1 MQFAPANTTQKKAKE
16 YVLPTLTFELI
27 EYIGKP
33 IEMKNKI
40 ILISII
46 IGFISFVKVYSQ
58 DENLIKTEYKT
69 IVEGTDS
76 PIPDLQIVCFNKYFN
91 KDYLPADFRKKYN
104 LDDKTLYKKKML
116 VEIFQSDKNKKG
128 FDKIELIEIMENKK
142 YLVIEY
148 NLVNSNTEND
158 DKELSPFLIVQVP
171 KSKKEIKFIVNG
183 RELGKAT
190 ELYVE

>member
-1 MQFAPANTTQKKAKE
+1 
-16 YVLPTLTFELI
+16 
-27 EYIGKP
+27 
-33 IEMKNKI
+33 MKSR
-40 ILISII
+40 ILLLCFFL
-46 IGFISFVKVYSQ
+46 GFISFNRAYSQ
-58 DENLIKTEYKT
+58 DEDLTKTEFKT
-69 IVEGTDS
+69 IAEGTDS

-91 KDYLPADFRKKYN
+91 KDYLPADFRKKYY

-128 FDKIELIEIMENKK
+128 FDKIELIAIKENDKK
-142 YLVIEY
+142 LVVEY

-183 RELGKAT
+183 TELGKAT
-190 ELYVE
+190 ELYVD